1 MARFG
6 ISDILNVKSKAAA
19 EGGVNE
25 YAEIWLSPY
34 DVKPSESNFYSQ
46 EKIEE
51 LADSFLT
58 VGQQQPTVLGRV
70 EGEYRIVSGHRRNL
84 ANIMNIE
91 RGHEKFQSVRYLYK
105 DMTPAMFDLSLIMGN
120 AYNRELTAWEK
131 TQQAQKLKEALI
143 RAKKEDGLEFP
154 GRLRDTIAELMNE
167 SPTNIARMD
176 SISHN
181 AAPEIKEEFANGNI
195 GITAAYEA
203 SKLPQEKQKEIAEKA
218 KAGEDIRAKEIA
230 ARVSEKMAEK
240 AEEDKEKARKKYEK
254 MAEKAEEDKE
264 KARKKY
270 EKQKEETEKEIAEAK
285 YKEKE
290 AEEKAAEAELASR
303 DAKVLQRWVREN
315 MAAGKKDDNVPLD
328 VSEMDTPKEWWG
340 KAEWAAFFA
349 GEIMRMADKVKED
362 DLYLLQEIVIR
373 CQKGETGDEEGGIP
387 GQMDMSDYGI

>member
-46 EKIEE
+46 EKIEG

-240 AEEDKEKARKKYEK
+240 AEEVKEK
-254 MAEKAEEDKE
+254 
-264 KARKKY
+264 
-270 EKQKEETEKEIAEAK
+270 
-285 YKEKE
+285 
-290 AEEKAAEAELASR
+290 
-303 DAKVLQRWVREN
+303 QRTSV
-315 MAAGKKDDNVPLD
+315 
-328 VSEMDTPKEWWG
+328 
-340 KAEWAAFFA
+340 
-349 GEIMRMADKVKED
+349 
-362 DLYLLQEIVIR
+362 
-373 CQKGETGDEEGGIP
+373 
-387 GQMDMSDYGI
+387 

>member
-1 MARFG
+1 MAWFG

-254 MAEKAEEDKE
+254 
-264 KARKKY
+264 
-270 EKQKEETEKEIAEAK
+270 QKEETEKEIAEAK